1 MEIGT
6 GIKIFVYAL
15 FGSATVY
22 FVIAGLANMY
32 STFFI
37 MDDLFGRPEIK
48 PFGDELHITDSI
60 QQECNCHIITG
71 KVYII
76 K

>member
-1 MEIGT
+1 
-6 GIKIFVYAL
+6 
-15 FGSATVY
+15 
-22 FVIAGLANMY
+22 
-32 STFFI
+32 

-60 QQECNCHIITG
+60 QQECNCHTITG